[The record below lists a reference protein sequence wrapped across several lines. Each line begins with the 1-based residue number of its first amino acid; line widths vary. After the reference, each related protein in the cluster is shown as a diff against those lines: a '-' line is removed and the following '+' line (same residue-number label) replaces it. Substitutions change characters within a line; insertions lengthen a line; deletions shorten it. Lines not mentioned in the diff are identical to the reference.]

1 MVTLIQISKMTTKIE
16 SQLKSATDLLVQSI
30 INAKSKWMDSVM
42 AQVLP
47 NFVYAWSRSGN
58 DWNRR
63 KLSRWLARNSFEIK
77 EGDGF
82 THIMVGDVL
91 VSEWRYRVE
100 NGKVEQIV
108 RTAPANELQCL
119 REIYSK

>member
-1 MVTLIQISKMTTKIE
+1 MTARIE
-16 SQLKSATDLLVQSI
+16 SQLKEATDLLVKSI

-47 NFVYAWSRSGN
+47 DFIYALSKTKKNSDRM
-58 DWNRR
+58 
-63 KLSRWLARNSFEIK
+63 KLSRWMAKNGFEVK
-77 EGDGF
+77 EGDGY
-82 THIMVGDVL
+82 THIIAGDML

-100 NGKVEQIV
+100 NGKVEQIL

-119 REIYSK
+119 KEIYSK